1 MEPGTEP
8 HDWMWLGTAE
18 MVLAGWNAGEFEKK
32 SLGNNKYVL
41 DPDAAYEY
49 VITCAPSRLNIR
61 VRVRVS

>member
-1 MEPGTEP
+1 MIRCKDTIRVVCEV
-8 HDWMWLGTAE
+8 W
-18 MVLAGWNAGEFEKK
+18 AGWNAGEFDKK